1 MKTLLKSAL
10 AVSFSLTMLCA
21 IPQIKAASS
30 QQDDTTAK
38 EDLKDAGHSTKR
50 AAKKTGSAAKRAPR
64 RPRIK
69 PPGRRDRALRRSRIR
84 LNRNEIWVPGGGIT

>member
-38 EDLKDAGHSTKR
+38 EDMKDAGHSTKR
-50 AAKKTGSAAKRAPR
+50 AAKKTGSAAKKGTKKAAHKTARKTRQGAEKVEDKTEPQ
-64 RPRIK
+64 
-69 PPGRRDRALRRSRIR
+69 
-84 LNRNEIWVPGGGIT
+84 